1 MTVLTVLIT
10 LLYPLAIWL
19 GQGKLEPRL
28 MSVLLLL
35 AALTRLP
42 TLKVSKIGRWLMA
55 GALVLVALTAWS
67 NQLLP
72 LKLYPFLMNVL
83 ALVLFAYSLFYPPS
97 MVERIARITEPDL
110 PPEAIGYTR
119 RVTQVWCGFF
129 IINGSI
135 ALYTT
140 LWASQE
146 VWSLYNGV
154 IAYLL
159 MGVMFGGEYLI
170 RLRFRRRHGG

>member
-1 MTVLTVLIT
+1 V
-10 LLYPLAIWL
+10 
-19 GQGKLEPRL
+19 
-28 MSVLLLL
+28 
-35 AALTRLP
+35 
-42 TLKVSKIGRWLMA
+42 
-55 GALVLVALTAWS
+55 WS
-67 NQLLP
+67 NHLLP

-83 ALVLFAYSLFYPPS
+83 TLGLFAYSLVYPPS

-129 IINGSI
+129 ILNGSI

-140 LWASQE
+140 LWSSQE

>member
-1 MTVLTVLIT
+1 MAG
-10 LLYPLAIWL
+10 LL
-19 GQGKLEPRL
+19 
-28 MSVLLLL
+28 VL

-42 TLKVSKIGRWLMA
+42 TLKASPMGRWLMA
-55 GALVLVALTAWS
+55 GALLLVGLTVWS

-83 ALVLFAYSLFYPPS
+83 TLGVFGYSLFYPPS
-97 MVERIARITEPDL
+97 IVERIARITEPDL

-119 RVTQVWCGFF
+119 RVTQVWCIFF
-129 IINGSI
+129 IANGAI
-135 ALYTT
+135 ALYTA

-146 VWSLYNGV
+146 VWSLYNGL

>member
-1 MTVLTVLIT
+1 
-10 LLYPLAIWL
+10 
-19 GQGKLEPRL
+19 
-28 MSVLLLL
+28 L

-42 TLKVSKIGRWLMA
+42 TLKASRLGRWLVV
-55 GALVLVALTAWS
+55 GALLLFVVTVWS

-83 ALVLFAYSLFYPPS
+83 TLGLFGYSLIYPPT

-110 PPEAIGYTR
+110 PPEGVQYTR
-119 RVTQVWCGFF
+119 RVTQAWCLFF
-129 IINGSI
+129 VLNGSL

-140 LWASQE
+140 LWTSEE

-154 IAYLL
+154 IAYLM

-170 RLRFRRRHGG
+170 RRRVRGRHRV

>member
-1 MTVLTVLIT
+1 LTVLIT

-28 MSVLLLL
+28 MAGLLLL

-42 TLKVSKIGRWLMA
+42 TLKVSKVGRWLMA
-55 GALVLVALTAWS
+55 GALVLVAAAVWS
-67 NQLLP
+67 NHLLP

-83 ALVLFAYSLFYPPS
+83 TLGLFGYSLFYPPS
-97 MVERIARITEPDL
+97 MVERIARMTDPDL

-119 RVTQVWCGFF
+119 RVTQAWCLFF
-129 IINGSI
+129 VLNGSI
-135 ALYTT
+135 ALYTA
-140 LWASQE
+140 LWSSAE

-154 IAYLL
+154 IAYLM
-159 MGVMFGGEYLI
+159 MGAMFGGEYLI
-170 RLRFRRRHGG
+170 RLRFKRRHRA

>member
-1 MTVLTVLIT
+1 MMAG
-10 LLYPLAIWL
+10 LL
-19 GQGKLEPRL
+19 
-28 MSVLLLL
+28 VL

-42 TLKVSKIGRWLMA
+42 TLKASRLGRWLVV
-55 GALVLVALTAWS
+55 GALLLFVVTVWS

-83 ALVLFAYSLFYPPS
+83 TLGLFGYSLIYPPT

-110 PPEAIGYTR
+110 PPEGVQYTR
-119 RVTQVWCGFF
+119 RVTQAWCLFF
-129 IINGSI
+129 VLNGSL

-140 LWASQE
+140 LWTSEE

-154 IAYLL
+154 IAYLM

-170 RLRFRRRHGG
+170 RRRVRGRHRA

>member
-1 MTVLTVLIT
+1 LTVLTVLIT

-28 MSVLLLL
+28 MSGLLLL

-42 TLKVSKIGRWLMA
+42 TLKASKTGRWLMA
-55 GALVLVALTAWS
+55 GALLLVALTVWS
-67 NQLLP
+67 NHLLP

-83 ALVLFAYSLFYPPS
+83 TLGLFAYSLVYPPS

-129 IINGSI
+129 ILNGSI

-140 LWASQE
+140 LWSSQE